1 MGGKFTT
8 CAGRAEGGLPGFSEA
23 RFAATRLGADTLPCS
38 EGSSA
43 RERPGFGFDSAGAF
57 ATVTG
62 DARVARFEASASFV
76 APPRDVGALALA
88 DTAGAFD
95 AAVFIRGAAFV
106 GGRALAVLDA
116 GAGALAA
123 AAFTGGAGRVA
134 IFAGT
139 GVFSAG
145 AFFAAAFFP
154 GILMPA
160 SRASFASAGTK
171 AARAAINSS
180 FLSLLYPLPR
190 CFRASSRREPTVTLL
205 RSSIGTVRL

>member
-1 MGGKFTT
+1 M
-8 CAGRAEGGLPGFSEA
+8 
-23 RFAATRLGADTLPCS
+23 GADTLPCS
-38 EGSSA
+38 EGSST
-43 RERPGFGFDSAGAF
+43 RERPGFGFDSTGAF
-57 ATVTG
+57 ATGAAPVTL
-62 DARVARFEASASFV
+62 FEAGVSFV
-76 APPRDVGALALA
+76 APPRAAGALALA
-88 DTAGAFD
+88 DTAGTFD
-95 AAVFIRGAAFV
+95 AGAFAGGAAFA
-106 GGRALAVLDA
+106 GARGLAVLEV